1 MNSWHVRELTT
12 LSKASLSSL
21 SWRARPTIGAFAARE
36 GCSGPTR
43 TATSRCATIGSALPL
58 SSSGANGSTRYQLA
72 EQLDGFRPEED
83 LVGLRGLLQTSSDVD
98 RVTRCQ
104 PFLRSRDDLAGVD
117 TDPHSKPRAEVAFQ
131 LFVQAGD
138 SEPKICCGSHAPKR
152 IVLVN
157 HRNAE
162 DGHHR
167 VADELLDNAAVA
179 LHGFAR
185 HIEVARQHVPK
196 TLGIQPLAERRR
208 SADVAEEHRDRLAL
222 FSNCLRR
229 LERSCAGVAETGSSR
244 ISLATLCADSHVA
257 EARAHADGLQRHVV
271 CSTRRAA

>member
-1 MNSWHVRELTT
+1 MRELTT
-12 LSKASLSSL
+12 LSKASLSSF
-21 SWRARPTIGAFAARE
+21 SWRARPTMGALAARE
-36 GCSGPTR
+36 VLRP
-43 TATSRCATIGSALPL
+43 CANRHQPVRNDRLGLALQL
-58 SSSGANGSTRYQLA
+58 ERRQRLDRYQLA
-72 EQLDGFRPEED
+72 EQLDRFRPEED

-131 LFVQAGD
+131 LFVQGGD

-196 TLGIQPLAERRR
+196 TLRIQPLAERRR

-222 FSNCLRR
+222 LSNCLRR
-229 LERSCAGVAETGSSR
+229 LERSCAGVAEAGSSR

-257 EARAHADGLQRHVV
+257 EARAHADGLQHHVV
-271 CSTRRAA
+271 CSTAAPENLRST

>member
-1 MNSWHVRELTT
+1 MRGERLG
-12 LSKASLSSL
+12 LALQL
-21 SWRARPTIGAFAARE
+21 E
-36 GCSGPTR
+36 GR
-43 TATSRCATIGSALPL
+43 QRLD
-58 SSSGANGSTRYQLA
+58 RYQLA
-72 EQLDGFRPEED
+72 EQLDGFRPDED

-117 TDPHSKPRAEVAFQ
+117 TDPHGKPRAEVAFE

-138 SEPKICCGSHAPKR
+138 SEPKICCGSHAAKR

-179 LHGFAR
+179 FHRFAGY
-185 HIEVARQHVPK
+185 IEVARQHVPK
-196 TLGIQPLAERRR
+196 TLRIQPLAERRR

-222 FSNCLRR
+222 FSSYLRR
-229 LERSCAGVAETGSSR
+229 LERCCARVAKAGSGR
-244 ISLATLCADSHVA
+244 ISLTTLCADSHVT
-257 EARAHADGLQRHVV
+257 EARAHADGLQRHAV
-271 CSTRRAA
+271 CSTTSGACCSSRRLTSAAREPVK